1 MSEKD
6 KDEIIDVKEEL
17 DGSAVIELPD
27 SIPSPDVKE
36 EIQAKQAN
44 EDSDEADER
53 ARAAE
58 MADGGE
64 IDSEAEALREAKRSK
79 RRARK
84 EYHKQVSVEK
94 DKTLHFLERQNQ
106 ELLERLAVV
115 EKKTQGSEIAR
126 INKAIED
133 QETKILFAKQ
143 KIEEATSTGD
153 GKLLTSAQEMWFE
166 ARKQFEALDN
176 LKRQSVAPQQ
186 QQTIQAPD
194 PMVQRHASNWMVDN
208 QWYDPN
214 GRDADSKVA
223 ITIDQALA
231 DEGWNPKSQEYWE
244 ELDNRLA
251 KYLPHRYSEEVE
263 SVSPS
268 TRRPKNVVTSSGREN
283 AASSGGRGNTF
294 TLTPDQV
301 RAMKD
306 AGMWDDPDKRAKMI
320 RRYAT
325 EKLSQR

>member
-251 KYLPHRYSEEVE
+251 KYLPHRYSGEVE